1 MSKEL
6 SYLNIIE
13 ANLNEIVS
21 PFSQKLSSEYFAFT
35 PQELKIANLIK
46 DGGQDKDIS
55 EILNISLETVKTHRQ
70 NIRKKLKIRGKKT
83 NLMTYLLSFTN
94 K

>member
-21 PFSQKLSSEYFAFT
+21 PFSQKLSSEYFGFT

-46 DGGQDKDIS
+46 DGNQDKNIS

-70 NIRKKLKIRGKKT
+70 NIREKLNIRGKKT
-83 NLMTYLLSFTN
+83 NLTTYLLSFTN